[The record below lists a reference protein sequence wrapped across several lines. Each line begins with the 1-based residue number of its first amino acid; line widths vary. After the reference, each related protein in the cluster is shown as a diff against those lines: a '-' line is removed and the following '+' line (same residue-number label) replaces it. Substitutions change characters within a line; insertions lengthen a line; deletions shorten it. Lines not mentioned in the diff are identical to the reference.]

1 MSDQTRVDPLDIAT
15 TDQLINA
22 LSKRFQTFA
31 CVAMKEAMGRD
42 APDEH
47 AMIWRYKGNRFMCVG
62 MTYNLIHLLNREIE
76 EEITTIPN
84 GEL

>member
-31 CVAMKEAMGRD
+31 CVAMKEAMGAE
-42 APDEH
+42 APNSH
-47 AMIWRYKGNRFMCVG
+47 AMLWRYKGNRFMCVG
-62 MTYNLIHLLNREIE
+62 MAYNLIHLMNRETE
-76 EEITTIPN
+76 EEITTIPD